1 MTVTETAAAP
11 RRSARAGLAVLAFAV
26 FLAGCAE
33 EEVILPGKRE
43 PIRED
48 ALTVATLPQEGS
60 RAISLPAA
68 TANTEWTQS
77 PGSPDARN
85 AHPALGTSLQRV
97 WSADIGEGDSRR
109 QRITANPVVALGQ
122 IFTLDAESRV
132 TAISLSGQT
141 VWATDIRPRR
151 DSDGQA
157 TGGGLAFAD
166 GRVFVSSGY
175 GTLVAL
181 DAVSGELLWRQR
193 LEGTGSGAP
202 SVSGGL
208 VYLTSGDDTGWA
220 VSAED
225 GRVIWQ
231 LTASPDENN
240 VLGAPAPA
248 IAGDLAIF
256 GFGSGEIQAVFRRG
270 GLRRWDASVVGERF
284 GRALSNVGDV
294 TGAPVIAGNS
304 VYVGNQSGR
313 IVSLNLGSGE
323 RRWTAR
329 DGATGPVQPAGD
341 SIFAVSDLGQLVRID
356 SATGERIWAV
366 NLPGFVKD
374 RPNRRAEIF
383 VHHGP
388 ILAGGRIH
396 LASSDGLLRSFDP
409 VDGTLTGSVEIP
421 GGATSAPVVAGNVLY
436 VVSTKGEL
444 HAFR

>member
-11 RRSARAGLAVLAFAV
+11 KRGARVGFAVLAAAV

-33 EEVILPGKRE
+33 EEFILPGKRE

-68 TANTEWTQS
+68 EVNADWAQS
-77 PGSPDARN
+77 PGSPAARTP
-85 AHPALGTSLQRV
+85 HPALGTALQRI

-109 QRITANPVVALGQ
+109 QRITASPIVAQGQ
-122 IFTLDAESRV
+122 IYTLDAQTRV
-132 TAISLSGQT
+132 TATSLSGQT
-141 VWATDIRPRR
+141 VWQTDIRPAR
-151 DSDGQA
+151 DDDGQA

-166 GRVFVSSGY
+166 GRVFVTSGY

-181 DAVSGELLWRQR
+181 DAVTGDLQWRQR

-202 SVSGGL
+202 SVAGGL

-220 VSAED
+220 ISQDD
-225 GRVIWQ
+225 GRVVWQ
-231 LTASPDENN
+231 LTATPDENN
-240 VLGAPAPA
+240 VLGSPAPA
-248 IAGDLAIF
+248 IADDLAVF
-256 GFGSGEIQAVFRRG
+256 AFGSGDVQAVFRRG

-284 GRALSNVGDV
+284 GRAISNVGDV
-294 TGAPVIAGNS
+294 TGAPVVSGNT

-313 IVSLNLGSGE
+313 IAAVKLGSGE
-323 RRWTAR
+323 RLWTAR

-341 SIFAVSDLGQLVRID
+341 SIFAISDLGQLVRID
-356 SATGERIWAV
+356 AATGERIWAA

-388 ILAGGRIH
+388 VLAGGRIH
-396 LASSDGLLRSFDP
+396 VASNDGLLRSYDP
-409 VDGTLTGSVEIP
+409 VDGTLTGSIDIP

-436 VVSTKGEL
+436 VVSTNGDL